1 MTIIDD
7 LQTIIDGAEEGFF
20 SIDDLKDIVEKEK
33 GQMKTLGELIKSA
46 KELITYDEECD
57 MWIYDAEKASNPGL
71 DAMDLIVHIAT
82 LDEN

>member
-20 SIDDLKDIVEKEK
+20 SIDDLKDIVKKEK

-46 KELITYDEECD
+46 KELITYDEED
-57 MWIYDAEKASNPGL
+57 EMWIYDEERCSNPPL

>member
-20 SIDDLKDIVEKEK
+20 SIDDLKDIVKKEK

-46 KELITYDEECD
+46 KELIIYDEEDD
-57 MWIYDAEKASNPGL
+57 MWIYNGELFGNPSL

>member
-20 SIDDLKDIVEKEK
+20 SIDDLKDIVKKEK

-46 KELITYDEECD
+46 KELLTYDKEEE
-57 MWIYDAEKASNPGL
+57 MWIYNEEISNAPL

>member
-46 KELITYDEECD
+46 KELIIYDEEDD
-57 MWIYDAEKASNPGL
+57 MWIYNGELFGNPPL

>member
-46 KELITYDEECD
+46 KELIIYDEEDD
-57 MWIYDAEKASNPGL
+57 MWGYDEERWSNPPL

>member
-46 KELITYDEECD
+46 KELITYDEEGD
-57 MWIYDAEKASNPGL
+57 MWIYDEERCSNPPL